1 MSSHILAFKVIQLLD
16 EKLKQTPAKVSKGG
30 FTSLKHT
37 HTHKRRFQHTHTQK
51 QLAKGVAKVPTYS
64 VSKIY
69 ARASFSASTSSVF

>member
-37 HTHKRRFQHTHTQK
+37 HTQTTLSTHTHTK
-51 QLAKGVAKVPTYS
+51 TI
-64 VSKIY
+64 SK
-69 ARASFSASTSSVF
+69 RCSQSANLLRV